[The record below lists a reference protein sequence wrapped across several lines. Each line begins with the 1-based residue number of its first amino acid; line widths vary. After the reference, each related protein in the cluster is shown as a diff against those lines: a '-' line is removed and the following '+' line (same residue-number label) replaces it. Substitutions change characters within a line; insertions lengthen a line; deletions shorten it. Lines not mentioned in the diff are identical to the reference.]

1 MCTEPK
7 ILIVDDEEK
16 IRWVLKKALEKK
28 RFSVHTA
35 ESAEQALEKI
45 RTHRYLIVFS
55 DIFMEGMSGLELL
68 EKAREID
75 PALKIAVMTAQ
86 DTMNN
91 TIEAMRMGAYD
102 YISKPFDLEE
112 VYALVAKVQASR
124 KVEAPSGDTGEP
136 ETKNFSVQAIIG
148 KNKKIQEVFKTIG
161 KSAASDLAVLITGE
175 SGTGKEMVA
184 GALHNYSRREGNPFI
199 CINCAAISRELLE
212 SELFGHEKGAFTGAV
227 EQKKGK
233 FELAHG
239 GTIFLD
245 EIGDMELPL
254 QSKILRVL
262 QNNEFYHVGGKTPI
276 QSDVRII
283 AATNQNLEEMMEQK
297 RFRKDLYHRLNVI
310 PINLSPLRE
319 RPEDVLLLA
328 NHFIKRYSPDL
339 TRGEVYLSPEVEQ
352 FFRNYQWPGNI
363 RELENAIKRSLV
375 LASSGPILKEHLS
388 LHLLPASLEENE
400 LNKKLEERICLLIRD
415 ILSRNDF
422 KDGVIYEEVIQKI
435 EKPLFE
441 ILLEKHSGKQIAA
454 ARELGINRNTLK
466 RKMDAMNIQVKK
478 RRSNPEP

>member
-1 MCTEPK
+1 M
-7 ILIVDDEEK
+7 
-16 IRWVLKKALEKK
+16 
-28 RFSVHTA
+28 
-35 ESAEQALEKI
+35 
-45 RTHRYLIVFS
+45 
-55 DIFMEGMSGLELL
+55 
-68 EKAREID
+68 
-75 PALKIAVMTAQ
+75 
-86 DTMNN
+86 
-91 TIEAMRMGAYD
+91 
-102 YISKPFDLEE
+102 
-112 VYALVAKVQASR
+112 
-124 KVEAPSGDTGEP
+124 
-136 ETKNFSVQAIIG
+136 
-148 KNKKIQEVFKTIG
+148 
-161 KSAASDLAVLITGE
+161 
-175 SGTGKEMVA
+175 
-184 GALHNYSRREGNPFI
+184 
-199 CINCAAISRELLE
+199 
-212 SELFGHEKGAFTGAV
+212 

-233 FELAHG
+233 FVLAHG

-254 QSKILRVL
+254 QSIILRVL

-328 NHFIKRYSPDL
+328 NHFIKKHSQDL

-400 LNKKLEERICLLIRD
+400 LNKKLEEQSCIVIQD

-422 KDGVIYEEVIQKI
+422 KEGVIYEEVIQKI

-466 RKMDAMNIQVKK
+466 RKMDAMNIQARK